1 METDDTGRKMEEEI
15 GGNKRLSETPPDDD
29 CCPICFGPFTVP
41 CRSNCGHWYCGEGGG
56 LHYPFVIAFVSE
68 AEIHLWVN
76 IYRGS
81 CILQF
86 WNYSSASKPCGCPMC
101 TCMIV
106 NLMPEASL
114 EQQPQN
120 QEVAEVLKSVRRYN
134 LLFLG
139 GARGFIQKVLELPFF
154 IKRIFQ
160 GLMDPDTNDTYIA
173 EIRLFAMLLSI
184 IYRATPLDFIPT
196 GGIGIGRVFDCSAI
210 ILILILRLVGIY
222 RRRRLMQR
230 VRRLATR
237 ELLQE

>member
-1 METDDTGRKMEEEI
+1 METDDTGRNMEEL

-41 CRSNCGHWYCGEGGG
+41 CRSNCGHWYC
-56 LHYPFVIAFVSE
+56 
-68 AEIHLWVN
+68 
-76 IYRGS
+76 GS

-139 GARGFIQKVLELPFF
+139 GARGFIQNNVVLFCSRQQSLYSLLVYCSVCLTTVMLDVLFCCEQAVNIFF
-154 IKRIFQ
+154 LLF
-160 GLMDPDTNDTYIA
+160 LA
-173 EIRLFAMLLSI
+173 ER
-184 IYRATPLDFIPT
+184 
-196 GGIGIGRVFDCSAI
+196 GIGIGRVFDCSAI

-230 VRRLATR
+230 VRRLAAM

>member
-1 METDDTGRKMEEEI
+1 
-15 GGNKRLSETPPDDD
+15 
-29 CCPICFGPFTVP
+29 
-41 CRSNCGHWYCGEGGG
+41 
-56 LHYPFVIAFVSE
+56 
-68 AEIHLWVN
+68 
-76 IYRGS
+76 
-81 CILQF
+81 
-86 WNYSSASKPCGCPMC
+86 MC
-101 TCMIV
+101 NCMIV

-139 GARGFIQKVLELPFF
+139 GARGFIQQKVRELPFF

-160 GLMDPDTNDTYIA
+160 GLMDPDTNDTYIS
-173 EIRLFAMLLSI
+173 EIRLFAVKFSASICCEYIYIYIYIYAYIQQWHLDTDMRLCDLHMCRLACTSILCLVAMLLSI

-196 GGIGIGRVFDCSAI
+196 ANALWYVYASQLYKLMFFFSRFAGGIGIGRVFDCSAI

-230 VRRLATR
+230 VRRLAAM

>member
-1 METDDTGRKMEEEI
+1 METDDTGRKMEEEL

-41 CRSNCGHWYCGEGGG
+41 CRSNCGHWYC
-56 LHYPFVIAFVSE
+56 
-68 AEIHLWVN
+68 
-76 IYRGS
+76 GS

-120 QEVAEVLKSVRRYN
+120 QEVTEVLKSVRRYN
-134 LLFLG
+134 ILFLG
-139 GARGFIQKVLELPFF
+139 GARGFIQNKVVLFCCEHFLPSFLSR
-154 IKRIFQ
+154 KC
-160 GLMDPDTNDTYIA
+160 
-173 EIRLFAMLLSI
+173 MLLSI

-230 VRRLATR
+230 VRRLAAM

>member
-1 METDDTGRKMEEEI
+1 MMIVAQFALAPSLFLVDLIAAI
-15 GGNKRLSETPPDDD
+15 G
-29 CCPICFGPFTVP
+29 
-41 CRSNCGHWYCGEGGG
+41 
-56 LHYPFVIAFVSE
+56 IALVSFFLVLFRFL
-68 AEIHLWVN
+68 A
-76 IYRGS
+76 GS

-139 GARGFIQKVLELPFF
+139 GACGFIQKVRELPFF

-230 VRRLATR
+230 VRRLAAM